1 MSDQGITRVGQNH
14 TYTVYIRY
22 FWLGLEITKYT
33 GYIYV
38 YIRFWPTLGISLR
51 AIMYDPLKLTLRAI
65 MYDPL
70 NLTLRANM
78 YDPLNFNP
86 KSQHVWA
93 TKLEL

>member
-1 MSDQGITRVGQNH
+1 
-14 TYTVYIRY
+14 
-22 FWLGLEITKYT
+22 
-33 GYIYV
+33 
-38 YIRFWPTLGISLR
+38 
-51 AIMYDPLKLTLRAI
+51 MYDPLKLTLRAI